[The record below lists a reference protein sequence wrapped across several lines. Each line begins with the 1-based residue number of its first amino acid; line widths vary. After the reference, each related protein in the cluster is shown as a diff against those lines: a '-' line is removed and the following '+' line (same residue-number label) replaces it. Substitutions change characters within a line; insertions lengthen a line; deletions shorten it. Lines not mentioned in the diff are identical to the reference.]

1 MGYEELGD
9 LSVETGNSWKSL
21 ASLLHFDHEEMLY
34 IDAENL
40 SMRDKA
46 YRMFCGWK
54 VQYGSAASY
63 RVLHDALCH
72 PLVNRRDLAEK
83 FCTYPSSPL
92 VST

>member
-1 MGYEELGD
+1 MDYEELYD

-21 ASLLHFDHEEMLY
+21 ASLLHFDHEEMY

-46 YRMFCGWK
+46 YRMFRIWK
-54 VQYGSAASY
+54 RQYASAASY

-72 PLVNRRDLAEK
+72 PPVNRRDLAEK
-83 FCTYPSSPL
+83 FCTYPSSSL

>member
-1 MGYEELGD
+1 MGYQELEH
-9 LSVETGNSWKSL
+9 LSVEIGNSWKSL
-21 ASLLHFDHEEMLY
+21 ASLLLFDHEEMLY

-40 SMRDKA
+40 RMPGKA
-46 YRMFCGWK
+46 YRMFLGWK
-54 VQYGSAASY
+54 AQYASAASY

-83 FCTYPSSPL
+83 FCTYASSSL